1 MTRLLF
7 WIALIILVVWAIR
20 SKFRAAIARAQANAA
35 AAQQAGQQAGQAG
48 PSAGAWQRVEDNS
61 ERMCN
66 CAQCGIYFPASEAVQ
81 ANGREYCSPAH
92 ARLAQE

>member
-7 WIALIILVVWAIR
+7 WIALIILVVWAVR
-20 SKFRAAIARAQANAA
+20 SKFRAAIARAQAQAQAA
-35 AAQQAGQQAGQAG
+35 ASADQGAGQGAA
-48 PSAGAWQRVEDNS
+48 AGAWRRVEDQS

-81 ANGREYCSPAH
+81 VGGREYCSPAH
-92 ARLAQE
+92 AQLAQK